1 MHIGRIVE
9 EHAPGES
16 RMAKKLQDWLENDV
30 QPYQDK
36 SDRAFS
42 HSRCVRAPL
51 VLCRVAPEW
60 GLFANGRA
68 SLRVVALAMLVAIP
82 GEMWFG
88 AVLGTGDTL
97 AALGIEFV
105 LTATMLGIA
114 YLTAMPLGWPV
125 EWVWLSLPIAWAVV
139 LFISYLWMRSRM
151 WQRVHI

>member
-1 MHIGRIVE
+1 M
-9 EHAPGES
+9 
-16 RMAKKLQDWLENDV
+16 KTT
-30 QPYQDK
+30 
-36 SDRAFS
+36 FS
-42 HSRCVRAPL
+42 PTRTNPTVPSLILAVCVPRWFFA
-51 VLCRVAPEW
+51 VFAPEW